1 MKLYHSPTS
10 PFVRKVMVT
19 LDLTGQRDDVE
30 LVAGSGTPLEPN
42 QDTLG
47 ANPLGKIPCL
57 VTDEGETL
65 FDSRVI
71 CRYLDWR
78 ANGGSGGGL
87 YPDGAALFPV
97 LAAEALADGIM
108 EAGILAIYEWRLRP
122 EEIRFKPWVEAQTA
136 KVERGVAAL
145 ERTELVHSRPTNAAS
160 IAAACALGYLDYRF
174 PDLGWRRRHPTLAA
188 WYEKFS
194 ETPAM
199 QATVPTAA

>member
-19 LDLTGQRDDVE
+19 LDLTGQRDEVE
-30 LVAGSGTPLEPN
+30 LVSGSGTPLDPN
-42 QDTLG
+42 ADTVS

-57 VTDEGETL
+57 ISDEGETL

-78 ANGGSGGGL
+78 GKGGL

-122 EEIRFKPWVEAQTA
+122 EEIRFQPWVEAQTA

-145 ERTELVHSRPTNAAS
+145 ERTELVHSRPTSAAS
-160 IAAACALGYLDYRF
+160 IAAGCALGYVDYRF
-174 PDLGWRRRHPTLAA
+174 PDLGWRQRCPTLAA
-188 WYEKFS
+188 WYKQFS

-199 QATVPTAA
+199 QATVPVAA

>member
-19 LDLTGQRDDVE
+19 LHLTGQLDQVE
-30 LVAGSGTPLEPN
+30 LVPGSGTPTDPN
-42 QDTLG
+42 EATVG

-78 ANGGSGGGL
+78 ATGGL

-97 LAAEALADGIM
+97 LTAEALADGIM
-108 EAGILAIYEWRLRP
+108 EAGVLATYEWRLRP
-122 EEIRFKPWVEAQTA
+122 EEIRFQPWVDGQKA
-136 KVERGVAAL
+136 KIARGVDML
-145 ERTELVHSRPTNAAS
+145 ERTNLVHAGPTNAAS
-160 IAAACALGYLDYRF
+160 IAAGCALGYLDYRF
-174 PDLGWRRRHPTLAA
+174 PDLGWRERCPTLAA
-188 WYEKFS
+188 WYGTFS
-194 ETPAM
+194 ETPPM
-199 QATVPTAA
+199 RETAPVT